1 MRLALTAFLILAV
14 AAFASDPRVSVIT
27 GDARLM
33 DDDYLEIWAYPGT
46 MVNYEFATVT
56 NVGSTGNWGVGWA
69 GIVMNNGGITW
80 GVTHNHDGKLLEALY
95 HGGNFGIIVGLDY
108 DKYEYTIPDQP
119 SVTRDTEMAI
129 DVAFGTEFDLF
140 GDYTDFAIGAG
151 YATADSMEVYTA
163 SQIEV
168 GASVRGHGDG
178 FFNLFPII
186 SAGYMSDKDEFTI
199 ADSTYDFSA
208 NVISFDIGAGK
219 NFMFA
224 PKTHFV
230 TGIFAGIES
239 ISYSQSVGDAPG
251 NDMTIYIPQIKFGVE
266 QYIGKWLVARAGG
279 QSVTEIASY
288 TNPASGNEIE
298 EITTGIMTSF
308 GIGLYWDNFMLDAV
322 ISDDFVHAGPYMIG
336 GEDNGFLGNIAAVYN
351 F

>member
-14 AAFASDPRVSVIT
+14 AAFASDPRVAVIT

-56 NVGSTGNWGVGWA
+56 NVGTTGNWGVGWA
-69 GIVMNNGGITW
+69 GLVMNNGGITW

-108 DKYEYTIPDQP
+108 DKYEYTVPDQP
-119 SVTRDTEMAI
+119 TITRDTEMAI
-129 DVAFGTEFDLF
+129 DIAFGTEFDLF
-140 GDYTDFAIGAG
+140 GDYSDFSIGVG
-151 YATADSMEVYTA
+151 YGSADSMEVYTA
-163 SQIEV
+163 SDIDF
-168 GASVRGHGDG
+168 GASIRGHGDG

-186 SAGYMSDKDEFTI
+186 SAGYNSHKDEFTPP
-199 ADSTYDFSA
+199 DTTYDFST
-208 NVISFDIGAGK
+208 NTITFDFGAGK

-224 PKTHFV
+224 PKTHIV

-239 ISYSQSVGDAPG
+239 VSYSQSVGDAPDNG
-251 NDMTIYIPQIKFGVE
+251 MFIYIPQFKFGLE
-266 QYIGKWLVARAGG
+266 QYIGKWLVARVGG
-279 QSVTEIASY
+279 TCVTEIATY
-288 TNPASGNEIE
+288 TRVATGNEISSIE
-298 EITTGIMTSF
+298 TDVITSF